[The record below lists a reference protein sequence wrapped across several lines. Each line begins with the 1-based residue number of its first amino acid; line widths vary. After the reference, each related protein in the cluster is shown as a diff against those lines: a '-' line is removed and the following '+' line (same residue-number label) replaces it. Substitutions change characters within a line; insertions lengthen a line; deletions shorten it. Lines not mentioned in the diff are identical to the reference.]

1 MDSIAITYSLLD
13 PIMTVMR
20 PFAAFAT
27 ALVAGILENFTGK
40 SYREARDA
48 VPDRTCLVDGCC
60 DGVDCDP
67 EVHAAHHSIT
77 EKLVAGMRY
86 AFNELMGDL
95 LKWFLLGILLA
106 GVITACVPESWISG
120 VFGSG
125 ILGYLAVLA
134 MSLPMYVCASMSTP
148 IAAALILKGMSPGTA
163 LVFLLAGPATNV
175 ATITMVLGILGRRTL
190 TVYLVSIVLC
200 TLGLAFL
207 TDFVYAAL
215 GIHAV
220 AEIGQASKEFMPEWL
235 QIGAAVLLAILML
248 RVALQKLSNANWPIR
263 PLKHSPENV
272 HAGCSCE
279 HTDSTGAG

>member
-1 MDSIAITYSLLD
+1 
-13 PIMTVMR
+13 MTVMR

-40 SYREARDA
+40 AYRESREA

-67 EVHAAHHSIT
+67 VVHAAHHSFV

-86 AFNELMGDL
+86 AYNELMGDL

-106 GVITACVPESWISG
+106 GIIMACVPESLISG

-163 LVFLLAGPATNV
+163 LVFLLAGPATNI
-175 ATITMVLGILGRRTL
+175 ATITMVAGILGRRTL

-207 TDFVYAAL
+207 TDFIYAAL
-215 GIHAV
+215 GIHVV
-220 AEIGQASKEFMPEWL
+220 AEIGQASKEFVPEWL
-235 QIGAAVLLAILML
+235 EIGAAVLLAILML
-248 RVALQKLSNANWPIR
+248 RVALQKLSAANWLLR
-263 PLKHSPENV
+263 LQKHSPEKT
-272 HAGCSCE
+272 HADCSCG
-279 HTDSTGAG
+279 HTDSRGAG